1 MGKYEK
7 SGCNECVHAT
17 SKYDWVD
24 NKHTLIERK
33 CLLGNADKLIKW
45 WEDNGH
51 KKSKD
56 KLDLMDCHEYNETTK
71 TLFDITD
78 KASEIL
84 KKLSE
89 NNN

>member
-1 MGKYEK
+1 MEKYEK

-24 NKHTLIERK
+24 DEHTLIERK
-33 CLLGNADKLIKW
+33 CLLGNTDKLIKW
-45 WEDNGH
+45 WEDNGR

-56 KLDLMDCHEYNETTK
+56 NIDLMDCHEYNETTK
-71 TLFDITD
+71 TLIDIND

-84 KKLSE
+84 KKLRE